1 MYLKLLASKGTK
13 KTLKSVPVLQPNL
26 FLFTLHTDTNITLIS
41 LMKAKLCPLYLI
53 TLFIELSHRQDQM
66 ESSRL
71 VFWQNILKLFSSFF
85 FLQIW
90 NIQACSCNC
99 HSSLATMSVARDSC
113 YFVAQCELFQMWY
126 ILEGVT
132 CALLLPCTEWAKRAV
147 VSRTPPP
154 LQAKRSGN
162 QPKHPNDSLFAD
174 VPARSEGVTGF
185 TGIGG
190 KRSSCLRQAQVNQR

>member
-71 VFWQNILKLFSSFF
+71 VFWQNILKLFF

-90 NIQACSCNC
+90 NIQTFWSTFSYNC
-99 HSSLATMSVARDSC
+99 HLSLATMSGARDSC
-113 YFVAQCELFQMWY
+113 YFVAQWELFQ
-126 ILEGVT
+126 IGNISEGVT
-132 CALLLPCTEWAKRAV
+132 CALLLPFTEWVKRV
-147 VSRTPPP
+147 LVSRT
-154 LQAKRSGN
+154 GN
-162 QPKHPNDSLFAD
+162 QLRQPNESLSAYLP
-174 VPARSEGVTGF
+174 VRGEGVTGF
-185 TGIGG
+185 TGIWW
-190 KRSSCLRQAQVNQR
+190 KRSSCLRQAQVNWR